1 MTPIELQRIKWFKDI
16 SKDDIGKVG
25 GKGLNLGLMYNA
37 KLPVPPGFC
46 ITAQTYREFIVKT
59 GIVNDIQ
66 RILKGLNVED
76 TKDLQERAN
85 QIQKL
90 IVKTSVTD
98 EIKHEILEAY
108 SALNTETLFA
118 KGKDI
123 FVAVRSSATAE
134 DLPSASFAGQQA
146 TFLNVKGQDQLIKA
160 VRMCWASLF
169 TARAVYYRVKNNFDH
184 MKVLISVVVQKM
196 VNSEKAGIM
205 FSINPAT
212 NIRNEIVVEAVHGL
226 GETAVSGEINPD
238 IYIVNKDEMRIKS
251 RLLKMQKWGLF
262 RGADGSNIK
271 QLIPENIDKRQVLDD
286 NEIMQLAKYSKQ
298 LEEHYGK
305 PQDSEWAIEDHEVYI
320 VQTRPVTTLH
330 ERKVNEEVE
339 GDAVVKGQTASSGV
353 ASGPVKIV
361 FSMDDLNKV
370 NSGDILVT
378 PMTNPDMVV
387 AMKKAAAIITDEGGI
402 TSHAAIISR
411 EMQIPC
417 IVGTENATK
426 VLSDGVVVTVD
437 ATHGKVIFGRSII
450 EKEKREIKQK
460 LPTKT
465 QLKLIMDIPEL
476 AEEAAK
482 TGADGIGLFRLEMLI
497 AENGIHPAEYI
508 RQNKDDEYTD
518 LLVMRLKNV
527 GDAFKGKPIWIR
539 TSDIR
544 TDEYRG
550 LNGGD
555 KEPHETDPMI
565 GWHGIRRGLDEP
577 RILKAELNAIKK
589 LHEKGYKNFGVM
601 IPFVIRSEEVRKAK
615 EIFRSLGVEPVKD
628 IPFGVM
634 IETPASCWVIEEICK
649 EGVSFVSFGTN
660 DLTQLTLGIDRNNEK
675 IANLFDEM
683 HPAVLGEIM
692 GVVRMCRQYNI
703 ETSIC
708 GQAGG
713 RPEMA
718 KFLVGIGIGSLSV
731 NRDVIYK
738 ISEVVKQAEESMIQ

>member
-1 MTPIELQRIKWFKDI
+1 MTHIESQRIKWFKEI
-16 SKDDIGKVG
+16 SKKDIPLVG
-25 GKGLNLGLMYNA
+25 GKGANLGEMYGMG
-37 KLPVPPGFC
+37 LPIPTGFFV
-46 ITAQTYREFIVKT
+46 TAQTYREFIVKT
-59 GIVNDIQ
+59 GIVSDIQ

-90 IVKTSVTD
+90 IVTTIVPDSIKK
-98 EIKHEILEAY
+98 EIVEAY
-108 SALNTETLFA
+108 SILNTEDLFL
-118 KGKDI
+118 KGKDV

-134 DLPSASFAGQQA
+134 DLPEASFAGQQA
-146 TFLNVKGQDQLIKA
+146 TYLNVKGAEQVIKSI
-160 VRMCWASLF
+160 RMCWASLF

-184 MKVLISVVVQKM
+184 MKVLISVVIQKM
-196 VNSEKAGIM
+196 VNSDKAGIL
-205 FSINPAT
+205 FSVNPAT
-212 NIRNEIVVEAVHGL
+212 NIRNEIVIEAVHGL
-226 GETAVSGEINPD
+226 GETAVSGAVNPD
-238 IYIVNKDEMRIKS
+238 IYIVNKDEMKIKS

-262 RGADGSNIK
+262 RGKDGSNIK
-271 QLIPENIDKRQVLDD
+271 QLIPENVDKGQVLDD
-286 NEIMQLAKYSKQ
+286 NEIIQLAKYSKQ
-298 LEEHYGK
+298 LEEHYDK
-305 PQDSEWAIEDHEVYI
+305 PQDSEWAIEDHKVYI

-330 ERKVNEEVE
+330 ERKMNEEVE

-361 FSMDDLNKV
+361 FSMNDLNKV
-370 NSGDILVT
+370 NDGDILVT

-437 ATHGKVIFGRSII
+437 ATHGKAVFGRSII
-450 EKEKREIKQK
+450 EKEKKEIKQK
-460 LPTKT
+460 LQTKT
-465 QLKLIMDIPEL
+465 QIKLIMDIPEL

-482 TGADGIGLFRLEMLI
+482 TGADGIGLFRLELLI
-497 AENGIHPAEYI
+497 AENGVHPAEYI

-518 LLVMRLKNV
+518 VLVMRLKPV
-527 GDAFKGKPIWIR
+527 GDAFRGKPIWVR

-550 LNGGD
+550 LKGGD

-601 IPFVIRSEEVRKAK
+601 IPFVIRADEVKNAK
-615 EIFRSLGVEPVKD
+615 EIFRSLGVEPVRD
-628 IPFGVM
+628 IAFGVM
-634 IETPASCWVIEEICK
+634 IETPASCWVIEDICK
-649 EGVSFVSFGTN
+649 EGISFVSFGTN

-675 IANLFDEM
+675 IARLFDEM
-683 HPAVLGEIM
+683 HTSVLGEIM
-692 GVVRMCRQYNI
+692 GVVKMCKQYGV

-708 GQAGG
+708 GQAGS
-713 RPEMA
+713 RSEMA
-718 KFLVGIGIGSLSV
+718 KFLVGIGIDSLAV
-731 NRDVIYK
+731 NRDAVYE
-738 ISEVVKQAEESMIQ
+738 ISEVVRQAEEGMIQ